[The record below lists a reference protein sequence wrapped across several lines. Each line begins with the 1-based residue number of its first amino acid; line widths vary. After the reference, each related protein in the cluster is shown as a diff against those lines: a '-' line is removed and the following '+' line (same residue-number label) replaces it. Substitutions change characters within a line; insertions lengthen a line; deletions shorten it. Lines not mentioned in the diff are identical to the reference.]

1 MTELFYRGEPLYM
14 SILSILLFIIL
25 AMGIIL
31 GFQIFR
37 GKVGN
42 KNRIRKQL
50 AYIKS
55 VGLFTLVFGVFVQLL
70 GLYGAFVAIKSW
82 GSVSPS
88 ILTRGLLTSS
98 IPNLYGIIIFLLAYL
113 IWFGLTVKLKSSQI
127 ANKPRSN
134 QP

>member
-14 SILSILLFIIL
+14 SILSMLLFIIFV
-25 AMGIIL
+25 MGMIL

-37 GKVGN
+37 GKVGSI
-42 KNRIRKQL
+42 NRIRKQL

-55 VGLFTLVFGVFVQLL
+55 VGLFTLVFGIFVQLL

-82 GSVSPS
+82 GSVSRS
-88 ILTRGLLTSS
+88 VLTAGLLTSS
-98 IPNLYGIIIFLLAYL
+98 IPNLYGVIIFLLAYL
-113 IWFGLTVKLKSSQI
+113 IWFGLHVKLDSSRNI
-127 ANKPRSN
+127 RKPGSN